1 MLSVEQIKALPL
13 LDAPVTVRIKFT
25 KTGTLKFIS
34 HLDLQRT
41 FNRCLIRS
49 RLPVWYTKGF
59 NPHAKLVFSLP
70 LSVGCESICEYVDIK
85 IERDIPL
92 SDIKERL
99 SAQFTDEMLILD
111 AYYPVKKFSEIT
123 YAEYESRIKCKKAT
137 KETAEAV
144 EKLLTTSPLNMIKR
158 SKSGEKE
165 IDIIPFIKK
174 ISCTPNEEN
183 SSLTLNMVLLASA
196 TEGNLNPEYPIKAVC
211 DAFSL
216 LGNETE
222 DYYSLM
228 RKNIFDKN
236 EEPFS

>member
-13 LDAPVTVRIKFT
+13 LDTPVTVRIKFT

-49 RLPVWYTKGF
+49 RLPVWYTQGF

-70 LSVGCESICEYVDIK
+70 LSVGCESVCEYVDIK

-92 SDIKERL
+92 SEIKERL

-111 AYYPVKKFSEIT
+111 VYYPTRKFSEIT
-123 YAEYESRIKCKKAT
+123 YAEYESRIKCKKAS
-137 KETAEAV
+137 ESVANDI
-144 EKLLTTSPLNMIKR
+144 EKLLTTSPLNMIKK

-174 ISCTPNEEN
+174 ISCTPDTE
-183 SSLTLNMVLLASA
+183 SGSLLLNMKLLASA

-216 LGNETE
+216 LECETE
-222 DYYSLM
+222 DYYTLM
-228 RKNIFDKN
+228 RKNIFTKN

>member
-13 LDAPVTVRIKFT
+13 LDTPVTVRIKFT

-49 RLPVWYTKGF
+49 RLPVWYTQGF

-70 LSVGCESICEYVDIK
+70 LSVGCESVCEYVDIK

-92 SDIKERL
+92 SEIKERL

-111 AYYPVKKFSEIT
+111 VYYPTRKFSEIT
-123 YAEYESRIKCKKAT
+123 YAEYESRIKCKKDTENVA
-137 KETAEAV
+137 KDI

-174 ISCTPNEEN
+174 ISCTPDTE
-183 SSLTLNMVLLASA
+183 SGSLLLSMTLLASA

-216 LGNETE
+216 LECETE
-222 DYYSLM
+222 DYYTLM
-228 RKNIFDKN
+228 RKNIFTKN